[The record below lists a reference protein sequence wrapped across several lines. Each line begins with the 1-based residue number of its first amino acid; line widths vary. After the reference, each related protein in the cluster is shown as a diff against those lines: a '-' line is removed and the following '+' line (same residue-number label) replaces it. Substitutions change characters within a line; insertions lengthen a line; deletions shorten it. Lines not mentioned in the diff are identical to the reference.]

1 MFNSK
6 TYQKCM
12 KVVRQMP
19 KALRYSRQ
27 REKIY
32 EYLLRSGEHPAA
44 ETIYAALKPELPE
57 LSLATVYRNLR
68 LLEELG
74 QVRRVM
80 SHQGVERYDAV
91 CGDHAHFLCES
102 CGSISDL
109 TGVDLRQLSSSLPLG
124 EYEVNRLSM
133 TLSGRCPKCS

>member
-12 KVVRQMP
+12 KEVKQMA

-32 EYLLRSGEHPAA
+32 EYLLRSEEHPSA
-44 ETIYAALKPELPE
+44 ETIYAALKPELSD
-57 LSLATVYRNLR
+57 LSLATVYRNLK

-80 SHQGVERYDAV
+80 SHQGTERYDAI
-91 CGDHAHFLCES
+91 CDDHAHFLCES

-109 TGVDLRQLSSSLPLG
+109 AGVDLHQLSSFIPLG
-124 EYEVNRLSM
+124 NYQVNHLSM
-133 TLSGRCPKCS
+133 TLTGRCPRCS